1 MEEGGI
7 RMPPALN
14 YKFTLSKTS
23 YTYGFGF
30 GWWNY
35 NQFDGTR
42 GVFISFGPYHLEYG
56 TDHDK
61 VWE

>member
-1 MEEGGI
+1 
-7 RMPPALN
+7 MPPALN
-14 YKFTLSKTS
+14 YKFTLSKIS